1 MTQVAPVTH
10 EIKAHLFYS
19 AVETHENALID
30 YEQLAQYWFVRH
42 LCVDVADGYHETDAE
57 INGEHFEIEFP
68 HSDSGIA
75 PHRDH
80 KIQRDN
86 LREYDIKLR
95 GRGERKVSFNISP
108 RFEGMRDTSGDPMTT
123 AFDHAAEDAGVSE
136 GVDVFAQSSNIRV
149 DELPTLLR
157 AALHELAED
166 LGVSMYQGYFQQPFG
181 GNISQLE
188 RYVRYNRGL
197 QEKLIG
203 TGSVM
208 DRLDSHL
215 SSADGTKGERKWDNE
230 GTTGK
235 HHVVR
240 FGTTGAGLMVSRH
253 RLGGQLK
260 SYLPEHPEEFEPG
273 DPLYHPKFGA
283 LFTAGRTQG
292 GSVDWSERHDLMQE
306 LDERL
311 LSVLSWADLPLEPG
325 GADYHFKVG
334 ESTYV
339 ADDHFKARPAADPV
353 PLHADPLPELEA
365 RNELLLTDALRT
377 MTDADEEMVRTLVTD
392 GGQHVDD
399 LAQRHDRGL
408 STVYR
413 MLDRLDGVLESKNG
427 HVEFVSQ
434 HIRHELR
441 AVVESMEDRVRS
453 AAERVSRLV
462 DIDAHQRHAS
472 AFDEALARY
481 AAEFERPQHD
491 GDSPTVRIGARLTRR
506 GRWSDDPAVGDVL
519 DELLSAWRDDDRD
532 VHFLRQGTFVANVDG
547 TEAERSIAAELDRH
561 EARYGSTALH

>member
-1 MTQVAPVTH
+1 VTQVAPATH
-10 EIKAHLFYS
+10 EVKAHLFYS
-19 AVETHENALID
+19 AVETHPNAMVD
-30 YEQLAQYWFVRH
+30 YEELAQYWFVRH

-80 KIQRDN
+80 EIQRDN

-108 RFEGMRDTSGDPMTT
+108 RFEGMRDTSGDLMTT
-123 AFDHAAEDAGVSE
+123 AFDHAADDAGVSE

-188 RYVRYNRGL
+188 RYVRYNRQL

-208 DRLDSHL
+208 HRLDGHL
-215 SSADGTKGERKWDNE
+215 STADGTKGERKWDNE

-235 HHVVR
+235 YHVVR
-240 FGTTGAGLMVSRH
+240 FGTTGANLMVSRH

-273 DPLYHPKFGA
+273 DPLFHPKFGA
-283 LFTAGRTQG
+283 LFTAGRTEG
-292 GSVDWSERHDLMQE
+292 GAVDWDDRHDLVQE

-311 LSVLSWADLPLEPG
+311 LSILSWADVPLDG
-325 GADYHFKVG
+325 GT
-334 ESTYV
+334 TYV
-339 ADDHFKARPAADPV
+339 ADDHFKARAAADPV

-365 RNELLLTDALRT
+365 RDELLLTDALRE
-377 MTDADEEMVRTLVTD
+377 MTDADEEMARTLVAD
-392 GGQHVDD
+392 GGMHVDD
-399 LAQRHDRGL
+399 LAERHDRGL

-427 HVEFVSQ
+427 HVQFVSE
-434 HIRHELR
+434 HVRHELR

-481 AAEFERPQHD
+481 AAEFDRGAD
-491 GDSPTVRIGARLTRR
+491 GTPTLRIGARLSRYARTS
-506 GRWSDDPAVGDVL
+506 SDPTVADVL

-532 VHFLRQGTFVANVDG
+532 PMLLRQGTFVASVDG
-547 TEAERSIAAELDRH
+547 DRRERSIAAEIDNGR
-561 EARYGSTALH
+561 RRSRPKTPD